1 MKFKE
6 LTPNNEELW
15 IEYLR
20 NMAMVFWKELY
31 GTTLNEEQFKEK
43 FFEPLEYGLEKVSY

>member
-6 LTPNNEELW
+6 LTLNNEFC

-20 NMAMVFWKELY
+20 NMATVFGKNC
-31 GTTLNEEQFKEK
+31 TQ
-43 FFEPLEYGLEKVSY
+43 VR

>member
-6 LTPNNEELW
+6 LTLNNEFCT
-15 IEYLR
+15 EYLR
-20 NMAMVFWKELY
+20 NMAMVFMKELY
-31 GTTLNEEQFKEK
+31 AGTLNEEQFKEE

>member
-6 LTPNNEELW
+6 LTLYNEEFC

-20 NMAMVFWKELY
+20 NMAMVFGKNGY
-31 GTTLNEEQFKEK
+31 ASTINEEQFKGK
-43 FFEPLEYGLEKVSY
+43 CFEPLEYGLEKVSY

>member
-6 LTPNNEELW
+6 LTLNNEEFC

-20 NMAMVFWKELY
+20 NMAMDFGKN
-31 GTTLNEEQFKEK
+31 GTQ
-43 FFEPLEYGLEKVSY
+43 VR